1 MVSSLATVFAVE
13 LSGNEEQTAKSLSQK
28 LQAVWSPATG
38 FALISWY
45 IFAPQCMATIATVR
59 RETGGWKWASIM
71 LVYMFA
77 LAWVSAFVTFRVF
90 S

>member
-13 LSGNEEQTAKSLSQK
+13 QSDDEEATATSLGQK
-28 LQAVWSPATG
+28 LAKVWTPATG
-38 FALISWY
+38 FALIAWY

-59 RETGGWKWASIM
+59 RETGGWKWSLIM
-71 LVYMFA
+71 LAYMFS
-77 LAWVSAFVTFRVF
+77 LAWIAAFVTFRIF